1 MDEGLSRGKLL
12 RLARELS
19 QERAV
24 LETIASRIL
33 RDAKRSNTAAEP
45 EEMRGLL
52 AILALDLHRWY
63 SALESIVER
72 IERVFSTLPTGPE
85 WHAELLTGATLE
97 IPEIRPAILPAAT
110 LDELRELMKFRHFL
124 RHAYA
129 VELDR
134 SRLDRLTV
142 TLANVGV
149 PVSEAILHFE
159 RFLAA
164 AAHALDA

>member
-72 IERVFSTLPTGPE
+72 IQRVFSTLPA
-85 WHAELLTGATLE
+85 H
-97 IPEIRPAILPAAT
+97 
-110 LDELRELMKFRHFL
+110 
-124 RHAYA
+124 
-129 VELDR
+129 
-134 SRLDRLTV
+134 
-142 TLANVGV
+142 
-149 PVSEAILHFE
+149 
-159 RFLAA
+159 A